1 MTEEAFRT
9 GLPGEPAMTQLTANG
24 NHAVPS
30 ISSMPAIPAEL
41 AGQGSG
47 SGFTELGGMPELGQA
62 PGVRISGPLR
72 RSQGSVPEWQ
82 ERQERPERGAH
93 AASGPALG
101 ATNGS
106 SGHGPDEL
114 PRRHHDQPG
123 TPAGAGPVPFG
134 MPASSFDVFTPRQP
148 EAPDETP
155 GPADTRPAARPPG
168 AGRRRAGHALAG

>member
-1 MTEEAFRT
+1 
-9 GLPGEPAMTQLTANG
+9 
-24 NHAVPS
+24 
-30 ISSMPAIPAEL
+30 MPAAPAQP
-41 AGQGSG
+41 GGPG
-47 SGFTELGGMPELGQA
+47 SGFTELDGMPGLGQA

-82 ERQERPERGAH
+82 ERPERGAH

-106 SGHGPDEL
+106 SGHEPDEL

-134 MPASSFDVFTPRQP
+134 MPASSFDVFTPRQEP
-148 EAPDETP
+148 EVPDETP
-155 GPADTRPAARPPG
+155 GPEI
-168 AGRRRAGHALAG
+168 GRASCRERVSIDV